1 MNLLIIDHHSITLHA
16 FILIGIGLSVRYLI
30 GRRRFNRRGITGL
43 QLFSSYKQWWL
54 TTRIEA
60 VFNFLALLAI
70 LSGIFLLTFQY
81 AFQYLLDVINLIS
94 LEYLK
99 NLRFQSILQ

>member
-30 GRRRFNRRGITGL
+30 SRRRFNRRGITGL
-43 QLFSSYKQWWL
+43 QLFSSYEQWWL

-70 LSGIFLLTFQY
+70 LCGLFLLIF
-81 AFQYLLDVINLIS
+81 
-94 LEYLK
+94 K
-99 NLRFQSILQ
+99 